1 MARRT
6 SPPDFDAV
14 FAALDPV
21 EREVVIGWLEVLDLP
36 EDGWHHIPPFR
47 TLLPLVAAYRIAQ
60 GTHGTRADALRD
72 ATREI
77 GMKDS
82 GRGCHP
88 AESLERQARFWRSKV
103 RGGEN
108 RRSADGEAA

>member
-6 SPPDFDAV
+6 SPPDFEAV

-21 EREVVIGWLEVLDLP
+21 ERRVVAAWLEVLDLP
-36 EDGWHHIPPFR
+36 VDAWPSVPPLR

-60 GTHGTRADALRD
+60 GIEGTRGDALRD

-77 GMKDS
+77 GMEDS

-88 AESLERQARFWRSKV
+88 AESLERQARFWRS
-103 RGGEN
+103 RAGGGKN

>member
-1 MARRT
+1 VARRT

-21 EREVVIGWLEVLDLP
+21 EREVVVGWLETLDLP
-36 EDGWHHIPPFR
+36 VDAWHHVPPLR
-47 TLLPLVAAYRIAQ
+47 TLLPMVAAYRIAK
-60 GTHGTRADALRD
+60 GTPGTRADALRD
-72 ATREI
+72 ATRDL
-77 GMKDS
+77 GMEDT

-88 AESLERQARFWRSKV
+88 AESIERLGRFWRS
-103 RGGEN
+103 RAGGKD